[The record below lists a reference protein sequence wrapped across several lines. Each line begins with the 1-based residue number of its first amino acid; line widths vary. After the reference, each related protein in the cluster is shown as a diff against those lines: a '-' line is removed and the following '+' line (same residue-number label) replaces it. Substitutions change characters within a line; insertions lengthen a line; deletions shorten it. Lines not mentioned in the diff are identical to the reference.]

1 MALERARAEDT
12 PFPPP
17 DISSPRSN
25 FANLSFIISVSA
37 IFYVIIRVLIG
48 NKLVRKTKKKIHT
61 CLVSVRSFSRPG
73 KRGNHGKAGLY
84 GTFYEAVGGLAFRRV
99 GFD

>member
-25 FANLSFIISVSA
+25 LANLSFIISISA
-37 IFYVIIRVLIG
+37 ILYVIIRFFLKDISYW
-48 NKLVRKTKKKIHT
+48 KRKEDTHLLV
-61 CLVSVRSFSRPG
+61 VSQIF
-73 KRGNHGKAGLY
+73 
-84 GTFYEAVGGLAFRRV
+84 FLAE
-99 GFD
+99 